1 MNDTPIYPHTGPHQN
16 PGNHLESLLCLT
28 VHIQPNLEAF
38 MCFSRALPMPVSSA
52 TLPYGRASFASCL
65 DYHISLLVFL
75 MLAFTVVKCYFF
87 LKNLTCIPLFR
98 ASLRTRSWLTLVIT
112 GQSLFSSFPPSML
125 TYTVNLRSPEHA
137 VLLRLHSIAQPL
149 VSMIAFCWENS
160 WLILE
165 ASIQTLL
172 LLQSHSCLLHTEVG
186 TITLF
191 PLHCVHSS
199 RPPISILLFTCLLV
213 GLYSVIS
220 DLEQFEMRHGLL
232 FIVTFWQLV

>member
-1 MNDTPIYPHTGPHQN
+1 MNDTPVYPHTGPHQN
-16 PGNHLESLLCLT
+16 PGNHLESLLCVT

-52 TLPYGRASFASCL
+52 TLPYGQASFASCL
-65 DYHISLLVFL
+65 DYHISLLVSL
-75 MLAFTVVKCYFF
+75 MLASKIWPAYHSSGPPWGRGAGWPWLSLDNHYF
-87 LKNLTCIPLFR
+87 PL
-98 ASLRTRSWLTLVIT
+98 SL
-112 GQSLFSSFPPSML
+112 PML
-125 TYTVNLRSPEHA
+125 TYTVNPRSPEHA

-213 GLYSVIS
+213 GLYSVIL